1 MLWNILSFI
10 GGGIFGVVMMCCFFV
25 AGEADK
31 HIEYSDKADISEK

>member
-10 GGGIFGVVMMCCFFV
+10 VGTVFGVVMMCCFFV

-31 HIEYSDKADISEK
+31 HLENNDKADISEK